1 MKVVVALDFSDIS
14 LNALDFAVALAEK
27 KDGEII
33 LVHVIEAVF
42 DFASQASVAL
52 ESMHADAEKLMK
64 KSIVGRKNTGLK
76 FRSVIKEGTASI
88 SISKLATEVGATLIV
103 MGTQGSSGILKSLM
117 GSTTINLIK
126 EATVPTLVVPAES
139 DPSFIQKVAIAME
152 FADDETDF
160 IEWVIGLSKRWESGL
175 EFVHVQTGLEN
186 NVDQKISELVKFMET
201 NYPKTP
207 TKIHKF
213 YAKTAV
219 EGLDQYLEENENV
232 VLVMSHHHK
241 NVWDQILS
249 RSQTMKMIFHSKVPI
264 LVMP

>member
-14 LNALDFAVALAEK
+14 LNALDFAIALAEK

-33 LVHVIEAVF
+33 LIHVIEAVF
-42 DFASQASVAL
+42 DFASQASIAM
-52 ESMHADAEKLMK
+52 ESMHRDAEKLMHRTI
-64 KSIVGRKNTGLK
+64 SSREHTGLK
-76 FRSVIKEGTASI
+76 FTSVIKEGTASI
-88 SISKLATEVGATLIV
+88 SVCKLAAEEEATLIV
-103 MGTQGSSGILKSLM
+103 MGTQGSSGILSSLM

-139 DPSFIQKVAIAME
+139 DPSLIQKVAIAME

-160 IEWVIGLSKRWESGL
+160 IDWVIGLSERWESGL
-175 EFVHVQTGLEN
+175 EFVHVQTGPLID
-186 NVDQKISELVKFMET
+186 VDRKIGELVSFLET
-201 NYPKTP
+201 NHPGIP

-213 YAKTAV
+213 YATTAV

-249 RSQTMKMIFHSKVPI
+249 RSQTIKMIFHSKVPI